1 MIWNYSVC
9 IDSVFQGDAVAQALK
24 AVNDLGISS
33 FEFWSW
39 WDKDLDEMA
48 RLKAEYGM
56 NAVTFCTKFI
66 SLTDSSKR
74 DEYITGLKESIEAA
88 KKLGCDM
95 LITQVGNR
103 LEGVADKR
111 QHESIVEGLK
121 ACAPLLEASGVTL
134 LVEPLNTVK
143 DHIGYYLDEPGEAF
157 DIVREAASPNVKVLY
172 DLYHQSMMGNL
183 DLQSIAQN
191 IDIIGHF
198 HAAGT
203 PLRNEISKGDTDYIE
218 IFKHIQQAGYTG
230 HVGLEYFP
238 SDATKTG
245 LEEIYNKYSGNSSEV

>member
-1 MIWNYSVC
+1 MNYSVC

-24 AVNDLGISS
+24 TVKDLGISS

-39 WDKDLDEMA
+39 WDKDLEEMA
-48 RLKAEYGM
+48 RLKSEYGM

-66 SLTDSSKR
+66 SLTDSSNR
-74 DEYITGLKESIEAA
+74 DEYIAGLKESIEAA
-88 KKLGCDM
+88 KKLDCNM

-103 LEGVADKR
+103 LEGISDKK

-121 ACAPLLEASGVTL
+121 ACTQWLKASGVVL

-143 DHIGYYLDEPGEAF
+143 DHIGYYLNDPEEAF
-157 DIVREAASPNVKVLY
+157 EIVREVASPNVKVLY

-183 DLQSIAQN
+183 DLQSIAEN

-203 PLRNEISKGDTDYIE
+203 PLRNEISKGDTDYKSILPF
-218 IFKHIQQAGYTG
+218 IYQTGYDG
-230 HVGLEYFP
+230 YIGLEYFP
-238 SDATKTG
+238 DEDAENG
-245 LEEIYNKYSGNSSEV
+245 LKESKAII